1 MPVEPVRVAGA
12 VVDIAVPAW
21 PGRVPGVTMAG
32 FRSRA
37 TSPVE
42 LSMVPYPALT
52 VFIDFG
58 DVFLADTASG
68 VRMHGGGVVGLGP
81 AGVRGCGRDVDLLQ
95 VRLSPVVAHAVLG
108 ASSELGGT
116 VIAFDELW
124 HGDAAR
130 IREQL
135 HATRSWDERFAIA
148 EAALGRRLGEGRM
161 VHPEI
166 AFAWARIIKS
176 RGRVRVDR
184 LAEEVGWSRKRLWS
198 RFRAQIGLTPKRAA
212 QLVRFDY
219 AAHRLASGDSAA
231 AVSAESGYVD
241 QSHLYRDARS
251 FAGLTPT
258 ALASAPWL
266 AVDPVAWAAP
276 AYARRLAI
284 PRRLDGA
291 NNPACDSALSA

>member
-12 VVDIAVPAW
+12 EVVVAVPSR
-21 PGRVPGVTMAG
+21 PGRVAGVSMAG

-37 TSPVE
+37 KSPVE
-42 LSMVPYPALT
+42 LPMVPYPALT

-58 DVFLADTASG
+58 DVFLADAASG

-81 AGVRGCGRDVDLLQ
+81 AGVLGCGQEVDLLQ

-108 ASSELGGT
+108 ASSELAGT
-116 VIAFDELW
+116 VVALEEVW
-124 HGDAAR
+124 QRDAAR
-130 IREQL
+130 LREQL
-135 HATRSWDERFAIA
+135 HATRSWEERFAIA
-148 EAALGRRLGEGRM
+148 EATLGRRLGEGRV

-176 RGRVRVDR
+176 RGQVRVER

-198 RFRAQIGLTPKRAA
+198 RFRSQIGLTPKRAA

-219 AAHRLASGDSAA
+219 AAHRLAGGDSAA
-231 AVSAESGYVD
+231 SVSAESGYVD

-258 ALASAPWL
+258 ALAVAPWL

-276 AYARRLAI
+276 VRAR
-284 PRRLDGA
+284 PRRVRDARG
-291 NNPACDSALSA
+291 